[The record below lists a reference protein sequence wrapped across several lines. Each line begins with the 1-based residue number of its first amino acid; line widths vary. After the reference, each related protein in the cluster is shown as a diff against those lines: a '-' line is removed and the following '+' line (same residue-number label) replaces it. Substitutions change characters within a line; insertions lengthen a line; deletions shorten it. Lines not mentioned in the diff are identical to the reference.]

1 MGVDSADHR
10 NVEQQML
17 ALGKEAL
24 MHSDF
29 FEMLGLSSWGLT
41 LKMSVTDR
49 IFYVRTEMQNNRAI
63 IPYL

>member
-24 MHSDF
+24 MHSDL
-29 FEMLGLSSWGLT
+29 FEMLVLMVLVGICTTNCHRSNILC
-41 LKMSVTDR
+41 
-49 IFYVRTEMQNNRAI
+49 ENRNAE
-63 IPYL
+63 

>member
-29 FEMLGLSSWGLT
+29 FEMLGLMVLLGTHFKNVCHRSNIL
-41 LKMSVTDR
+41 R
-49 IFYVRTEMQNNRAI
+49 ENRNAE
-63 IPYL
+63 